1 MQCAKNQTKI
11 FYRIFTFPPG
21 NFIMKIIMENLI
33 FSLNATIP
41 VFLTM
46 VIGYLFKQC
55 RLMNESFIKTL
66 NKFNFQVTLPFMLFE
81 DLAGSD
87 FTTVW
92 DAKYVLF
99 CFGVTLVSIVVIW
112 TLSTMLLK
120 DRAIVGEF
128 TQGCYRSS
136 AAVLGLA
143 FIQNIYGTSQ
153 MAPLMII
160 GTVPL
165 YNVMA
170 VVILSFTGPGEHKL
184 NKESLQKSLA
194 GIAKNPIII
203 SIFLGIIASL
213 LRVHFPFIIEKTIHN
228 FSVMASP
235 LALVGLGAGF
245 EGRRA
250 IQKIKPTI
258 ICTLVK
264 LMLLPAL
271 FLPAASWLGF
281 AGEKLVAILIM
292 LGSATTPSSYI
303 MAKSMGHEGTL
314 TSSTVVATTFFSSV
328 SLTFWLF
335 VLKTMGAI

>member
-1 MQCAKNQTKI
+1 
-11 FYRIFTFPPG
+11 
-21 NFIMKIIMENLI
+21 MEHLI

-55 RLMNESFIKTL
+55 KLMDGSFVKTL
-66 NKFNFQVTLPFMLFE
+66 NKFNFQVTLPVMLFE
-81 DLAGSD
+81 DLAGAD

-92 DAKYVLF
+92 DTKYVLF

-112 TLSTMLLK
+112 ALSTLLLK
-120 DRAIVGEF
+120 EKDIVGEF

-153 MAPLMII
+153 MVPLMII

-170 VVILSFTGPGEHKL
+170 VVILSFTGPGEHRL
-184 NKESLQKSLA
+184 NKESLKKSII

-203 SIFLGIIASL
+203 SIVLGILASL
-213 LRVHFPFIIEKTIHN
+213 AKVDFPFIIDKTIHN
-228 FSVMASP
+228 FAVMASP

-245 EGRRA
+245 EGRKA
-250 IQKIKPTI
+250 IKKIRPTI
-258 ICTLVK
+258 ICTVTK
-264 LMLLPAL
+264 LFLLPAL
-271 FLPAASWLGF
+271 FLPMALWMGF
-281 AGEKLVAILIM
+281 TGEKLVAILVM
-292 LGSATTPSSYI
+292 LGSATTPSCYI
-303 MAKSMGHEGTL
+303 MAKNMGHEGTL

-328 SLTFWLF
+328 SLTLWLF
-335 VLKTMGAI
+335 LLKYLDAI